1 MNFKQ
6 LPQLLQL
13 LTLSVLICGLHFLIL
28 HFFNVVF
35 TSFYYSLF
43 THYLFLTA
51 LSTLVLIVVQKI
63 AKKNIDQV
71 GFAFLGVMT
80 VKLVVAYLFLLPL
93 LHTSQ
98 PGVNSEKTSFFV
110 LFILFL
116 ATDVYFTSQILNA
129 NAKIDKKE

>member
-1 MNFKQ
+1 MNFKK

-13 LTLSVLICGLHFLIL
+13 LTLSVLICGLHFLMFN
-28 HFFNVVF
+28 FFNVAF
-35 TSFYYSLF
+35 ASFYYSLF

-51 LSTLVLIVVQKI
+51 LSVSVLIVVQKI
-63 AKKNIDQV
+63 AKKSIDQV

-93 LHTSQ
+93 LNTNQ
-98 PGVNSEKTSFFV
+98 PEVNSEKNSFFV

-116 ATDVYFTSQILNA
+116 ATDVYLTSQILNA
-129 NAKIDKKE
+129 KNDKKE